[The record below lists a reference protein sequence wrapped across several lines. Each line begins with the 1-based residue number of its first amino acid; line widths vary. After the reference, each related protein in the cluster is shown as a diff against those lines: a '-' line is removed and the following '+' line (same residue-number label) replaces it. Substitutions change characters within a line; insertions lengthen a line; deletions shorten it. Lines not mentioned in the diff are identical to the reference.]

1 MWEWHMAKTVL
12 VVDDSASFRTVVSLT
27 LKQQGYGVVEAADGM
42 EAAEL
47 VGQHGY
53 KLIVCDLNM
62 PKLDGFGLTR
72 RIRASVLNRTT
83 PVLMLTTESQTSKKK
98 EGREAGVTAWL
109 PKPFQPSRLVMAV
122 NTLCP
127 A

>member
-1 MWEWHMAKTVL
+1 MAKTVL

-62 PKLDGFGLTR
+62 PNLDGFGLTR
-72 RIRASVLNRTT
+72 RIRASV
-83 PVLMLTTESQTSKKK
+83 
-98 EGREAGVTAWL
+98 
-109 PKPFQPSRLVMAV
+109 
-122 NTLCP
+122 
-127 A
+127 